1 MNGGPLCAERC
12 IWLRAAQARA
22 VNAGSQ
28 EKWATPGKFKEYRE
42 KAEPWM
48 GAK

>member
-1 MNGGPLCAERC
+1 MNGRPLCAESC
-12 IWLRAAQARA
+12 IWLWAAQARA
-22 VNAGSQ
+22 VNAASQ

-48 GAK
+48 GAR